1 MGLKGKSRTFCPQ
14 IADTPSLDLAS
25 LLVKE
30 RGWSAADA
38 ARRLKAKLHSETP
51 EVKPEG
57 HARKEGLQHTDG
69 RGSGLNLPP
78 KDTKDSDLEMET

>member
-30 RGWSAADA
+30 RGWIAADA

-57 HARKEGLQHTDG
+57 QQG
-69 RGSGLNLPP
+69 RAAAHRWKRLWLESP
-78 KDTKDSDLEMET
+78 TKGYQGQ